1 MTSAFFALLVL
12 SCAKDEKQSANLDTL
27 NLETHSRSTECG
39 PNPNQTGCITNN
51 YSGTFPTFMGC
62 DAVATYSVQ
71 VCKTNAVPP
80 IVTSIAIYNVDL
92 DYSVNCTTLVD
103 SIAYYLTHGNVP
115 RADYLQN
122 MFNRLATQN
131 IEAAVLAQEL
141 NPNSGNYNCGT
152 SSAVNLEF
160 FSSRC
165 YKFCIAG
172 KKQVFCGFGC
182 CKRATGY
189 CYKDGVLQS
198 SVPNI
203 SQSSPCESRNEPCE
217 FGGECDAS
225 ACEIIIPVI
234 LDDNGK

>member
-1 MTSAFFALLVL
+1 MASAFFALLIL
-12 SCAKDEKQSANLDTL
+12 SCAKDEKQVIPLEAL
-27 NLETHSRSTECG
+27 NSETHSRSTECG
-39 PNPNQTGCITNN
+39 PNPNQTGCTTNN

-71 VCKTNAVPP
+71 VCKTTSVP
-80 IVTSIAIYNVDL
+80 IKVTSIAIYNVDL

-103 SIAYYLTHGNVP
+103 SIEYYLTHNNAA
-115 RADYLQN
+115 RATYLIN

-131 IEAAVLAQEL
+131 IEAYEL
-141 NPNSGNYNCGT
+141 DKELDPNSGNYDCDED
-152 SSAVNLEF
+152 ALVNLEF
-160 FSSRC
+160 FSSKC
-165 YKFCIAG
+165 YKFCSAS

-198 SVPNI
+198 SVTNI

-217 FGGECDAS
+217 VYSECSAS
-225 ACEIIIPVI
+225 ACDIIIPVI
-234 LDDNGK
+234 LDDNSK